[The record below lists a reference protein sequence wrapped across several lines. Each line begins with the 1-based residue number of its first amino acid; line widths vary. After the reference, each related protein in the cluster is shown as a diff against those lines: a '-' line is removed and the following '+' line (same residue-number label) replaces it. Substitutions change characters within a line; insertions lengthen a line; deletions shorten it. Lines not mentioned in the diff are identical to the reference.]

1 MINTELGKP
10 EVSRRCR
17 MRRSLIR
24 VGGLLVAIVAL
35 VGPHAL
41 SAQNELVG
49 VWQAVER
56 SGTGPEGEWTDQPV
70 QPSLYIFADGYYSI
84 MFVAGSESRPLLA
97 EDATRDGLTEDQL
110 RSIFMT
116 FVANSGTYEIE
127 GSSLTV
133 RPTVALWPNYMEG
146 GSTIYEYEIE
156 GYERVLTTGDFIVAC
171 AYRTKLVRL
180 R

>member
-156 GYERVLTTGDFIVAC
+156 GDELVLTTGDFIVAGS
-171 AYRTKLVRL
+171 YRTKLVRL